1 MTGETILV
9 TGVSGLIGGAVARR
23 LSSAGRRIVAS
34 DIVPLKEQGYPV
46 VEHDLREQGR
56 WLDIIKRFGVSKVVH
71 AGGISGPMLLQGQP
85 AQICEINLQGLTGL
99 LEAARIHGLARVIW
113 FSSITA
119 YGNRPDFAPVD
130 EETPLHPTTVYAAT
144 KAAGEAL
151 LAGYFCEH
159 GVDGVALRIASCYGP
174 GRTTACLIR
183 TIVEDALAGRTTRV
197 RQTRESRQHIF
208 IEDVA
213 DAVISALDKET
224 LSRRVFNI
232 GPGRMQ
238 SLDEIFAGVREVLP
252 SAKVELHDDG
262 LAWNTFG
269 IGPMTIDAA
278 RSHLGFEPRTTF
290 GSGAQQTRLWLQ
302 QRNST

>member
-1 MTGETILV
+1 MTGDTILV

-34 DIVPLKEQGYPV
+34 DIVPLKGRDYPV
-46 VEHDLREQGR
+46 VEHELGDQSR
-56 WLDIIKRFGVSKVVH
+56 WLDIIERFGVSKVVH

-85 AQICEINLQGLTGL
+85 ARICEINLQGLTGL
-99 LEAARIHGLARVIW
+99 LEAARVHGLARIVW

-119 YGNRPDFAPVD
+119 YGNRPDLAPVD
-130 EETPLHPTTVYAAT
+130 EETPLHPTTIYAAT

-159 GVDGVALRIASCYGP
+159 GVDSVILRVASCYGP
-174 GRTTACLIR
+174 GRTSACLIR

-208 IEDVA
+208 IEDVT
-213 DAVISALDKET
+213 DAVIAALDKET
-224 LSRRVFNI
+224 LSQRVFNI

-238 SLDEIFAGVREVLP
+238 SLEEIVAGICKILP
-252 SAKVELHDDG
+252 AAKVELHDDG

-269 IGPMTIDAA
+269 IGPMMIGAA
-278 RSHLGFEPRTTF
+278 RSHLGFEPRTTIA
-290 GSGAQQTRLWLQ
+290 SGVQQTRLWLDR
-302 QRNST
+302 RNLT